1 MKHAMNP
8 KTKKPLR
15 PLLLLLGSTLAAFPT
30 GCGGQ
35 DGAPPSMTTYPV
47 KGKVVLS
54 DGKPLTSGVIVFALP
69 EKGMEFE
76 APLEADGSFA
86 LKSSYGEGAPE
97 GSYKIR
103 IQPDVTKPVDPKA
116 RRSAAKPPYPV
127 KYGDETTSGLT
138 VVVKPSDNELEPI
151 TLSK

>member
-1 MKHAMNP
+1 MKYSMNP
-8 KTKKPLR
+8 KMKNTIR
-15 PLLLLLGSTLAAFPT
+15 PLLLSAGLALSAIPM

-35 DGAPPSMTTYPV
+35 DGAPTAMTTYPV
-47 KGKVVLS
+47 KGKVMLS

-76 APLEADGSFA
+76 APLGSDGSFA

-103 IQPDVTKPVDPKA
+103 IQPDVTKPVDAKG
-116 RRSAAKPPYPV
+116 RHAAKPPYPA

-138 VVVKPSDNELEPI
+138 VVVKPSANELEPI